1 MIDISRISFP
11 NDLQLAISV
20 VKHLSDTLKSIYVT
34 EDQSELIKCDV
45 TLSTISFIY
54 DIIWTVNISAK
65 YNTVNSLKPWCFK
78 SELFMGKNFCTPLPL
93 VLYQTESAG
102 YLSIASKLINMAAH
116 MNISANEIT
125 SLRNMLISVQYWKDL
140 GFPDNVSDV
149 VFT

>member
-1 MIDISRISFP
+1 
-11 NDLQLAISV
+11 
-20 VKHLSDTLKSIYVT
+20 
-34 EDQSELIKCDV
+34 
-45 TLSTISFIY
+45 
-54 DIIWTVNISAK
+54 
-65 YNTVNSLKPWCFK
+65 
-78 SELFMGKNFCTPLPL
+78 MGKNFCTPLPL